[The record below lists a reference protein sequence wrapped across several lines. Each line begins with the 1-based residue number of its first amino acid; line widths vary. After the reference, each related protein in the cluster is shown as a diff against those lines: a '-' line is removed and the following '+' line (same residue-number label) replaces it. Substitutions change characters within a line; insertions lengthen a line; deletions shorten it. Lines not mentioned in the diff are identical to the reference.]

1 MTIQEAIELNL
12 VYIHIEDNT
21 EWLIETATGEKI
33 TTVSE
38 NDKAIIS
45 FNEKGIV
52 TAIFL

>member
-38 NDKAIIS
+38 NDKATLHI
-45 FNEKGIV
+45 NEKGIV